1 MVESVSQLYR
11 LLARV
16 WHAEVD
22 ADFLN
27 TLSNDPLRA
36 ALDGAGVDLP
46 AEPASVTL
54 DELATD
60 FCQLFIGPS
69 EPLRP
74 IQSVWTEGQ
83 LEGQAATSMRE
94 TFLPLLPDFE
104 MPAGLMA
111 DHLAIQLAVMAEFI
125 DSDVDDL
132 PRRFFDHHL
141 RWTEPLTTVT
151 ASRAKTDFYRTI
163 INLTAEFLRGEGE

>member
-1 MVESVSQLYR
+1 MESVSQLYR

-16 WHAEVD
+16 WHEEVD
-22 ADFLN
+22 QAFLADL
-27 TLSNDPLRA
+27 TSEPLHS
-36 ALDGAGVDLP
+36 ALTGAGVDLP
-46 AEPASVTL
+46 SESAQETL
-54 DELATD
+54 DDWATD

-104 MPAGLMA
+104 VPSGLMA

-125 DSDVDDL
+125 DSGVEDL

-141 RWTEPLTTVT
+141 RWTETLTLAA
-151 ASRAKTDFYRTI
+151 ASRAKTSFYRTI
-163 INLTAEFLRGEGE
+163 IKLTAEFLRGEGG